1 MTLGWAAALLLLAA
15 AVVLTALGDTAVPL
29 SQKLLR
35 DRPRLRLGCTLVC
48 ILIILA
54 CGAYLGA
61 GLLLLSAVQNQPPAP

>member
-1 MTLGWAAALLLLAA
+1 MTLGAAAGLLLLFAA
-15 AVVLTALGDTAVPL
+15 GVPL

-35 DRPRLRLGCTLVC
+35 GRPRLRLGCTLVC

-61 GLLLLSAVQNQPPAP
+61 GLLLLSAIQSQSPAP

>member
-1 MTLGWAAALLLLAA
+1 MWIPFTAGINISLTSLWKSKLSLGL
-15 AVVLTALGDTAVPL
+15 
-29 SQKLLR
+29 
-35 DRPRLRLGCTLVC
+35 PRLRLGCTLVC